1 MTGERY
7 VHAIFP
13 NAVAQGEVVG
23 LNIVG
28 IDTAYPGAESMNSLK
43 HLVIPIVS
51 IGAMDG
57 DDVLR
62 WKDGQAMRTVWPTA
76 GRIVGCRL
84 AGEIAGAGAYRTLML
99 RGDDVRRYG
108 KQLVD
113 PRFGLGA
120 VALRT
125 VLPALSA

>member
-1 MTGERY
+1 
-7 VHAIFP
+7 
-13 NAVAQGEVVG
+13 
-23 LNIVG
+23 
-28 IDTAYPGAESMNSLK
+28 
-43 HLVIPIVS
+43 VS

-62 WKDGQAMRTVWPTA
+62 WKDGQAMRTVWLA
-76 GRIVGCRL
+76 GGRIVGCRL

-99 RGDDVRRYG
+99 RRDDVRRYG